1 VQMEPLVIL
10 VCSELVSRTLLGV
23 TNGSAEFD
31 SATRTATP
39 EEEQEA
45 VHQLG
50 HLFEVIDL
58 WQATDQQQDRLS
70 AAQTGSPLAG
80 DDQATNPYQVSHTV
94 IHELAGALDHL
105 HALRMLVQTA
115 QSLQTFAPF
124 TLNRAAMECG
134 AAAVWVLA
142 PKSRD
147 ERIRRRLALA
157 TRNAKDIDSALIQ
170 LGEPS
175 SLKSRLDDI
184 RKVAARRPV
193 LDATGVVGTPPS
205 IERIIREAADT
216 FALHSDEAVMM
227 WKLCSGI
234 THNRLWAS
242 LNLLDRKELGR
253 VANVR
258 DVHVSAS
265 FRNVLAAT
273 TVSVWFSTEARR
285 LFALR
290 ASA

>member
-1 VQMEPLVIL
+1 VRRER
-10 VCSELVSRTLLGV
+10 VSRTVLAV
-23 TNGSAEFD
+23 TDASGEFD
-31 SATRTATP
+31 SATRMATP

-45 VHQLG
+45 LQQLG
-50 HLFEVIDL
+50 RLFVQIDQ
-58 WQATDQQQDRLS
+58 WQATDQQQGGLS
-70 AAQTGSPLAG
+70 AQPGSSLAG
-80 DDQATNPYQVSHTV
+80 DDQATNPYHVSHTV
-94 IHELAGALDHL
+94 IHELFGALDHL

-115 QSLQTFAPF
+115 HALHTFAPF

-147 ERIRRRLALA
+147 ERIRRRLVLA
-157 TRNAKDIDSALIQ
+157 TRNARDIDSALVK

-175 SLKSRLDDI
+175 SLRSRLDEI
-184 RKVAARRPV
+184 RKIAARRRA
-193 LDATGVVGTPPS
+193 LDPTSIVGAPPS
-205 IERIIREAADT
+205 IERIIGEAADA
-216 FALHSDEAVMM
+216 FELDSDAAVTL

-242 LNLLDRKELGR
+242 LNLLDRQEFSR

-258 DVHVSAS
+258 GVHLTAS
-265 FRNVLAAT
+265 FKNVL
-273 TVSVWFSTEARR
+273 TVTQLSVSFSIEARR

-290 ASA
+290 ATP